1 LKGERIMD
9 NKVLAVVEGREVTQR
24 DLDNAIARFP
34 RERQSYFMGE
44 EGRKQ
49 LLDQIVSFELVYSY
63 AKDNDI
69 EKDPAYIA
77 QLEAAK
83 KEILTQAAINKVLS
97 DVNVTE
103 EEVKDYYEA
112 NEQYFKSEEN
122 VSARH
127 ILVDSLEQAQEVKSK
142 IDNGMNFEMAA
153 LQYSSCPSKEQG
165 GNLGSFTRGRM
176 VPEFEQA
183 AFELAVGEVSEPV
196 QTQFGYHII
205 KVEEKNEGSVKP
217 LSEVHSMIQR
227 EILNERESFKYMQ
240 FTEGLKDV
248 YKVEIR

>member
-1 LKGERIMD
+1 MD
-9 NKVLAVVEGREVTQR
+9 NRVLATVEGREITQR
-24 DLDNAIARFP
+24 DLDNAVARFP
-34 RERQSYFMGE
+34 RERQSYFMSE

-49 LLDQIVSFELVYSY
+49 LLDQIISFELIYSY
-63 AKDNDI
+63 AKDNHI

-103 EEVKDYYEA
+103 EEVKEYYEA
-112 NEQYFKSEEN
+112 NQQYFKSEES
-122 VSARH
+122 VTARH
-127 ILVDSLEQAQEVKSK
+127 ILVESLEQAQEVKNK
-142 IDNGMNFEMAA
+142 IDDGMNFEMAA

-165 GNLGSFTRGRM
+165 GNLGNFTRGRM

-217 LSEVHSMIQR
+217 LSEVSSMIQR

-240 FTEGLKDV
+240 FTEGLKNV
-248 YKVEIR
+248 YKVEIK